1 MRFIGC
7 YMSSD
12 FASVLFAREVH
23 MIDWSHFTPES
34 ALLGGLMIGLA
45 CALLWLFNG
54 RIAGVIGITAG
65 TFTSSNQERN
75 WRLAFILGL
84 VLSSWIWLL
93 MAPLPAIDVSNN
105 YGLLAVAGL
114 LVGIGAR
121 LGSGCTSGHGVC
133 GLARLSVRSLV
144 ATLTFMGVA
153 VVTVFIVRHLL

>member
-1 MRFIGC
+1 
-7 YMSSD
+7 
-12 FASVLFAREVH
+12 
-23 MIDWSHFTPES
+23 MIDWSHFTPQS

-84 VLSSWIWLL
+84 VLSSWLWLL
-93 MAPLPAIDVSNN
+93 VAPLPVVEVSSN
-105 YGLLAVAGL
+105 YGLLAAAGL

-153 VVTVFIVRHLL
+153 VLTVFIVRHLL

>member
-1 MRFIGC
+1 
-7 YMSSD
+7 
-12 FASVLFAREVH
+12 
-23 MIDWSHFTPES
+23 MIDWTHFTPQS
-34 ALLGGLMIGLA
+34 ALTGGLMIGLA

-65 TFTSSNQERN
+65 TFTSSNQERY

-84 VLSSWIWLL
+84 VLSSWLWLL
-93 MAPLPAIDVSNN
+93 LAPLPVAEVTGN
-105 YGLLAVAGL
+105 YGLLAAAGL

>member
-1 MRFIGC
+1 
-7 YMSSD
+7 
-12 FASVLFAREVH
+12 
-23 MIDWSHFTPES
+23 MIDWTHFTPES

-84 VLSSWIWLL
+84 VLSSWLWLL
-93 MAPLPAIDVSNN
+93 LAPLPVAEVTSN
-105 YGLLAVAGL
+105 YVLLAAAGL

-153 VVTVFIVRHLL
+153 VVTVFIVRHLQ